1 MQAIDK
7 DYSGELQIELFSR
20 YLIIPEEIMTIDF

>member
-20 YLIIPEEIMTIDF
+20 YLIIPEEIVKVL